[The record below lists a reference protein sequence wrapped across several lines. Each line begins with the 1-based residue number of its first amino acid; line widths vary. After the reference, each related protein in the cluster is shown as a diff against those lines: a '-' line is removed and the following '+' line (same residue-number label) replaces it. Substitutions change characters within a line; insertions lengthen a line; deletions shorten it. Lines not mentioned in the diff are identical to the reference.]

1 MLGQPFAYRYPGR
14 TWRVFRADDHVVAE
28 LPASLCAGAK
38 GFSISVSA
46 EGADLAKPTKA
57 YLGLKFQIHV
67 VDKSTGLER
76 WPNCPKELG
85 SFAKVLRNDSAL
97 PRAAKPCDNH
107 LW

>member
-1 MLGQPFAYRYPGR
+1 M
-14 TWRVFRADDHVVAE
+14 VAE

-85 SFAKVLRNDSAL
+85 SFAKELRNDAAL
-97 PRAAKPCDNH
+97 PRSAKPCDNH